1 LGINVTLLGQMGTFL
16 VFIWFTM
23 KFVWPPIVKALEERR
38 ERIAVGL
45 AAAERGQKA
54 LAEADTLVAERLRE
68 ARQQG
73 VQIVEQAER
82 RGAELVD
89 EAKLNAEAAAERIMS
104 QGRAELEL
112 EVSRARTALQGEV
125 AAIALS
131 GARQLLEKEI
141 DAGTH
146 RELLERLS
154 SQLQAPRRD

>member
-38 ERIAVGL
+38 ERIADGL
-45 AAAERGQKA
+45 AAAERGQRA
-54 LAEADTLVAERLRE
+54 LDEADALVAERLRE

-73 VQIVEQAER
+73 AQIIEQADR

-89 EAKLNAEAAAERIMS
+89 EAKQNAEAAAERIMS

-112 EVSRARTALQGEV
+112 EISRARAALQGEV

-131 GARQLLEKEI
+131 GARQLLEREI
-141 DAGTH
+141 DASTH
-146 RELLERLS
+146 RELLDRLS
-154 SQLQAPRRD
+154 GQL